1 MTHPSDTSQTQRSVH
16 AEVEVPGTP
25 EQVWEAIAT
34 GPGISAWFVPTE
46 VDERKGGTITQHH
59 GAGMDFAGEVSAWE
73 PPRRF
78 AYETEWRP
86 TEAASLERTAV
97 EFLVEARAGG
107 TCVVRVVN
115 SGFGSGADWDR
126 AMESTRRGW
135 PSALDNLRL
144 YLTHFPGQRPASFA
158 AGAEA
163 EGSAEDVWRTLTAA
177 LGLSDPA
184 EGDRATAAPDAPP
197 LAGTVE
203 RASDG
208 ELALRIEEPGP
219 GLAYVGAGG
228 PGDRTY
234 AFVRAYLYGDDASAV
249 AAQAGS
255 DWQAWLDER
264 FARGPSRR

>member
-1 MTHPSDTSQTQRSVH
+1 MTRPSDKPATTRSVQ
-16 AEVEVPGTP
+16 AEIEVPGTP

-46 VDERKGGTITQHH
+46 VDEREGGTVTQHH
-59 GAGMDFAGEVSAWE
+59 GAGMDFTGAVSAWE

-78 AYETEWRP
+78 AWETEWRP

-115 SGFGSGADWDR
+115 SGFGMDADWDR
-126 AMESTRRGW
+126 AMESTERGW

-144 YLTHFPGQRPASFA
+144 YLTHFPGRRAGSFA

-163 EGSAEDVWRTLTAA
+163 EGAAEDVWRDLKAA
-177 LGLSDPA
+177 MGLPDAA
-184 EGDRATAAPDAPP
+184 EGDRVATRTPDAPP

-203 RASDG
+203 RARDG
-208 ELALRIEEPGP
+208 ELALRIEEPAP

-234 AFVRAYLYGDDASAV
+234 TFVRAHVYGDDAQQV
-249 AAQAGS
+249 AARAGS

-264 FARGPSRR
+264 FAVG

>member
-1 MTHPSDTSQTQRSVH
+1 MTRQSDKSATLRSVQ

-46 VDERKGGTITQHH
+46 VDEREGGTVTQDH
-59 GAGMDFAGEVSAWE
+59 GADMEFTGVVSAWE
-73 PPRRF
+73 PPHRF
-78 AYETEWRP
+78 AWETEWRP

-107 TCVVRVVN
+107 ICVVRVVN
-115 SGFGSGADWDR
+115 SGFGTGADWDR
-126 AMESTRRGW
+126 AMESTERGW

-144 YLTHFPGQRPASFA
+144 YLEHFQGQRAASFA

-163 EGSAEDVWRTLTAA
+163 EGAAEDVWRALTAA
-177 LGLSDPA
+177 MGLPEAA
-184 EGDRATAAPDAPP
+184 EGDRVATRAADAPP
-197 LAGTVE
+197 LAGTVQ
-203 RASDG
+203 RARDR
-208 ELALRIEEPGP
+208 ELALRIEEPAP

-234 AFVRAYLYGDDASAV
+234 TFVRAFVYGDNAEEV
-249 AAQAGS
+249 AARAGS
-255 DWQAWLDER
+255 DWQAWLDEH
-264 FARGPSRR
+264 FAVGR